1 MSSVII
7 LLFVPSEVLIVMSVF
22 VGVTGA
28 LGGVPFSIFTTTGRF
43 GLFLFLMDCVDS
55 GGTRRTVPTLLG
67 GDPGDARTVSST
79 LLVAWPS
86 PHTRQ

>member
-1 MSSVII
+1 MSVVIFWV
-7 LLFVPSEVLIVMSVF
+7 FVPSEVLIVMSVF

-28 LGGVPFSIFTTTGRF
+28 LGGVPFSIFTTI